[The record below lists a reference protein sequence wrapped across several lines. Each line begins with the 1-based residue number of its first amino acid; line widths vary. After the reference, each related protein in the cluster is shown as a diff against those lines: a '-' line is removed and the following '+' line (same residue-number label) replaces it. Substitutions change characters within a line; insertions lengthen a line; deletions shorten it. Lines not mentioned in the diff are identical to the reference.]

1 MPVGPWITK
10 YSARKAV
17 VADPESQEQ
26 VIDEFTITAKSTP
39 PQREQEQEQVEQV
52 EQPEQPMISF
62 RTFVALLTEQSEQ
75 SEQPEQ
81 PEQPVQPRQQ
91 QPRRKRRKRTPLGRA
106 GTEFDGQ
113 YGDYIEFCDGT
124 RAFVTS

>member
-39 PQREQEQEQVEQV
+39 PQREQEQEQD
-52 EQPEQPMISF
+52 QPEQPTISSL
-62 RTFVALLTEQSEQ
+62 TFVSLLA
-75 SEQPEQ
+75 
-81 PEQPVQPRQQ
+81 EQPVQPQPQPQ

>member
-39 PQREQEQEQVEQV
+39 PQREKEQEQEQVEQPQ
-52 EQPEQPMISF
+52 QPQQSQPQQPQ
-62 RTFVALLTEQSEQ
+62 QSQ
-75 SEQPEQ
+75 LPQ
-81 PEQPVQPRQQ
+81 QPVQPRQQ